1 MTRETARLI
10 EEALQLPE
18 DDRARLAGELLRSL
32 DTTEEPLTQDEYDAA
47 WTVEIQRRLQDAD
60 DGSVKPVSWDEARR
74 TITRDP

>member
-32 DTTEEPLTQDEYDAA
+32 DTTEEPLGQEEYDAA
-47 WTVEIQRRLQDAD
+47 WNEEIGRRLREID
-60 DGSVKPVSWDEARR
+60 DGSATPVPWDSARH
-74 TITRDP
+74 TIASDK